1 MGFMGLGL
9 LLDNTNCFWNT
20 HTVQQPL
27 FLMLS
32 SILIFDAVLFLC
44 LFWLFRGSNGLLFL
58 AWAIIKKKLF

>member
-44 LFWLFRGSNGLLFL
+44 LFWLLEVLMGYYFGPG
-58 AWAIIKKKLF
+58 